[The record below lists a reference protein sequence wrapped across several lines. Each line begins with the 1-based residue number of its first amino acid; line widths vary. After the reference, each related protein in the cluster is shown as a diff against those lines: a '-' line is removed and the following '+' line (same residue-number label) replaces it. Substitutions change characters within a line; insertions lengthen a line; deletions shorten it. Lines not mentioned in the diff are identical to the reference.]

1 MNYSY
6 DQLAP
11 RIRVKITAVGAG
23 RGANDIVSER
33 AALRI
38 LLADKS
44 RMRGGMRLPDD
55 LRQRDATPGSTK
67 ELRITVGLL
76 ELLDFQIAPG
86 YVFG

>member
-11 RIRVKITAVGAG
+11 RIRVKITAVGGG
-23 RGANDIVSER
+23 RGANDIVSE
-33 AALRI
+33 LRCA

-55 LRQRDATPGSTK
+55 LRLRDATPGSTK
-67 ELRITVGLL
+67 ELGITVGLL